1 MEIGIV
7 YDMVVDT
14 SGVGCSNSKD
24 KNMKQV
30 LFASVMAMGIVT
42 AGMADGVVTETETIT
57 TVEVVEY
64 SYDTPRYVSSVQVVP
79 HKRPCA
85 KRSEP
90 VRVKTHTEVIE
101 HYQLYQPVT
110 VYQPVGR
117 VSQRRI
123 IRAPQTCAKCY

>member
-1 MEIGIV
+1 MKKTLLVALGALFV
-7 YDMVVDT
+7 
-14 SGVGCSNSKD
+14 SGV
-24 KNMKQV
+24 
-30 LFASVMAMGIVT
+30 AMAYT
-42 AGMADGVVTETETIT
+42 YTETETIT
-57 TVEVVEY
+57 TYESISVEVPCGYGCEKY
-64 SYDTPRYVSSVQVVP
+64 FVSSRDVKP
-79 HKRPCA
+79 YA
-85 KRSEP
+85 KRAQP